1 MNLTA
6 FPFDQK
12 NFKIWHQKFW
22 PKYEKYYFH
31 ETSKVKFI
39 KIMQQIKM
47 NAIITNDF

>member
-6 FPFDQK
+6 FPFDQE

-31 ETSKVKFI
+31 ETSKVVYKNHAVDQNECNNY
-39 KIMQQIKM
+39 K
-47 NAIITNDF
+47 